1 MIKLNKIKKE
11 LFETFEDLKDV
22 TINGETFKAR
32 GKMVFL
38 TADNKELEEAVEE
51 KGLMPYLVVGD
62 IKGTVSKTETVEEPN
77 TEEELNTEEEPKT
90 EEKAVAVKVVKNAS
104 RGKNK

>member
-1 MIKLNKIKKE
+1 MNKIKKE

-22 TINGETFKAR
+22 IVNGETFKTR

-38 TADNKELEEAVEE
+38 TSDNKELEKAVEE
-51 KGLMPYLVVGD
+51 KGLIPYLIAGD
-62 IKGTVSKTETVEEPN
+62 TEETTYNSTTSEIETVEEP
-77 TEEELNTEEEPKT
+77 KV
-90 EEKAVAVKVVKNAS
+90 EEKPKPKKVVKNAS

>member
-1 MIKLNKIKKE
+1 MNKIKIE
-11 LFETFEDLKDV
+11 LVETFEDLKDV
-22 TINGETFKAR
+22 AINGETFKSR

-38 TADNKELEEAVEE
+38 TSDNKELEEAAEE

-62 IKGTVSKTETVEEPN
+62 IKETVSKIETV
-77 TEEELNTEEEPKT
+77 EEPKT
-90 EEKAVAVKVVKNAS
+90 EEKAVAVKVVKNES

>member
-1 MIKLNKIKKE
+1 MNKIKKE

-22 TINGETFKAR
+22 AINGETFKAR

-38 TADNKELEEAVEE
+38 TADNKELEKKVEE

-62 IKGTVSKTETVEEPN
+62 IKETVSKTETVEEP
-77 TEEELNTEEEPKT
+77 KA
-90 EEKAVAVKVVKNAS
+90 EEKPKPKKVVKNAS
-104 RGKNK
+104 TGKNK

>member
-1 MIKLNKIKKE
+1 MNKIKKE

-22 TINGETFKAR
+22 AINGETFKAR

-62 IKGTVSKTETVEEPN
+62 IKETVSKTETVEEPN
-77 TEEELNTEEEPKT
+77 TEVKPKPT
-90 EEKAVAVKVVKNAS
+90 KVVKNAS

>member
-1 MIKLNKIKKE
+1 MNKIKKE

-22 TINGETFKAR
+22 VINGETFKAR

-38 TADNKELEEAVEE
+38 TADNKKLEVAVEE
-51 KGLMPYLVVGD
+51 KGLMPYLVVG
-62 IKGTVSKTETVEEPN
+62 TVEEPN
-77 TEEELNTEEEPKT
+77 TEEKPKT
-90 EEKAVAVKVVKNAS
+90 KVVKNAS

>member
-1 MIKLNKIKKE
+1 MNRIKKE

-38 TADNKELEEAVEE
+38 TTDNKELEEAVEE

-62 IKGTVSKTETVEEPN
+62 IKETVSKTETV
-77 TEEELNTEEEPKT
+77 EEPKT

>member
-1 MIKLNKIKKE
+1 MNKIKKE

-22 TINGETFKAR
+22 AINGETFKAR

-62 IKGTVSKTETVEEPN
+62 IKETVSKTETVEEPN
-77 TEEELNTEEEPKT
+77 TEEKPKPT
-90 EEKAVAVKVVKNAS
+90 KVVKNAS

>member
-1 MIKLNKIKKE
+1 MNKIKKE

-22 TINGETFKAR
+22 VINGETFKAR

-38 TADNKELEEAVEE
+38 TADNKELEKAVEE

-62 IKGTVSKTETVEEPN
+62 IKETVSKTETVEEP
-77 TEEELNTEEEPKT
+77 KA
-90 EEKAVAVKVVKNAS
+90 EEKPKPKKVVKNAS
-104 RGKNK
+104 TGKNK

>member
-22 TINGETFKAR
+22 VINGETFKAR

-62 IKGTVSKTETVEEPN
+62 IKETVSKTETVEEP
-77 TEEELNTEEEPKT
+77 KA
-90 EEKAVAVKVVKNAS
+90 EEKPKPKKVVKNAS
-104 RGKNK
+104 TGKNK

>member
-62 IKGTVSKTETVEEPN
+62 IKETVSKTETVEEPN
-77 TEEELNTEEEPKT
+77 TEEKPKPT
-90 EEKAVAVKVVKNAS
+90 KVVKNAS

>member
-1 MIKLNKIKKE
+1 MNKIKKE

-22 TINGETFKAR
+22 AINGETFKVR

-62 IKGTVSKTETVEEPN
+62 IKETVSKTETV
-77 TEEELNTEEEPKT
+77 EEPKT

>member
-1 MIKLNKIKKE
+1 MNKIKKE

-22 TINGETFKAR
+22 AINGETFKAR

-38 TADNKELEEAVEE
+38 TADNKELEKAVEE
-51 KGLMPYLVVGD
+51 KGLIPYLIAGDKEVV
-62 IKGTVSKTETVEEPN
+62 VSKKETVEEPK
-77 TEEELNTEEEPKT
+77 EG
-90 EEKAVAVKVVKNAS
+90 KAVAVKVVKNAS

>member
-1 MIKLNKIKKE
+1 MNKIKKE

-22 TINGETFKAR
+22 AINGETFKAR

-62 IKGTVSKTETVEEPN
+62 IKGTEEEPN
-77 TEEELNTEEEPKT
+77 TEKKPT
-90 EEKAVAVKVVKNAS
+90 KAVKNAS
-104 RGKNK
+104 RGKDK

>member
-22 TINGETFKAR
+22 AINGETFKAR

-62 IKGTVSKTETVEEPN
+62 IKETVSKTETVEEPN
-77 TEEELNTEEEPKT
+77 TEEKPKPT
-90 EEKAVAVKVVKNAS
+90 KVVKNAS

>member
-1 MIKLNKIKKE
+1 MNKLNKIKKE

-22 TINGETFKAR
+22 AINGGTFKAR

-38 TADNKELEEAVEE
+38 TSDNKELEKAVEE

-62 IKGTVSKTETVEEPN
+62 IKETVSKTETVEEP
-77 TEEELNTEEEPKT
+77 KA
-90 EEKAVAVKVVKNAS
+90 EEKPKPKKVVKNAS
-104 RGKNK
+104 TGKNK

>member
-22 TINGETFKAR
+22 IVNGETFKAR

-38 TADNKELEEAVEE
+38 TSDNKELEKAVEE

-62 IKGTVSKTETVEEPN
+62 IKETVSKTETVEEPN
-77 TEEELNTEEEPKT
+77 TEEKPKPT
-90 EEKAVAVKVVKNAS
+90 KVVKNAS

>member
-1 MIKLNKIKKE
+1 MNKIKKE

-22 TINGETFKAR
+22 AINGETFKVR

-51 KGLMPYLVVGD
+51 KGLMPYLVVED
-62 IKGTVSKTETVEEPN
+62 IKGTVEEPN
-77 TEEELNTEEEPKT
+77 T

>member
-1 MIKLNKIKKE
+1 MNKIKKE

-22 TINGETFKAR
+22 AINGETFKAR

-51 KGLMPYLVVGD
+51 KGLIPYLIAG
-62 IKGTVSKTETVEEPN
+62 ETV
-77 TEEELNTEEEPKT
+77 EEPKT
-90 EEKAVAVKVVKNAS
+90 EEKPKPKKVVKNAS
-104 RGKNK
+104 AGQNK

>member
-1 MIKLNKIKKE
+1 MNKIKKE

-22 TINGETFKAR
+22 AINGETFKAR

-62 IKGTVSKTETVEEPN
+62 VKEEVKPETVEEPKA
-77 TEEELNTEEEPKT
+77 EDKPKP
-90 EEKAVAVKVVKNAS
+90 KKVVKNAS
-104 RGKNK
+104 AGKNK

>member
-1 MIKLNKIKKE
+1 MNKIKKE

-38 TADNKELEEAVEE
+38 TADNKELEKAVEE

-62 IKGTVSKTETVEEPN
+62 IKETVSKTETV
-77 TEEELNTEEEPKT
+77 EEPKT

-104 RGKNK
+104 TGKNK

>member
-1 MIKLNKIKKE
+1 MNKIKKE

-22 TINGETFKAR
+22 VINGEIFKAR

-62 IKGTVSKTETVEEPN
+62 IKETVSKTETV
-77 TEEELNTEEEPKT
+77 EEPKT

>member
-1 MIKLNKIKKE
+1 MNKIKKE

-22 TINGETFKAR
+22 AINGETFKAR

-38 TADNKELEEAVEE
+38 TAYNKELEKAVEE
-51 KGLMPYLVVGD
+51 KGLIPYLIAGD
-62 IKGTVSKTETVEEPN
+62 TKETTYNSTTSEIETV
-77 TEEELNTEEEPKT
+77 EEPKT

>member
-1 MIKLNKIKKE
+1 MNKIKKE

-22 TINGETFKAR
+22 IVNGETFKSR

-38 TADNKELEEAVEE
+38 TADNKELEKAVEE

-62 IKGTVSKTETVEEPN
+62 IKGTVEEPN
-77 TEEELNTEEEPKT
+77 TEEKPKPT
-90 EEKAVAVKVVKNAS
+90 KAVKNAS
-104 RGKNK
+104 RDKNK

>member
-1 MIKLNKIKKE
+1 MNKIKKE

-22 TINGETFKAR
+22 AINGETFKAR

-38 TADNKELEEAVEE
+38 TSDNKELEEAVEE

-62 IKGTVSKTETVEEPN
+62 IKVEEPN
-77 TEEELNTEEEPKT
+77 TEEKPKPT
-90 EEKAVAVKVVKNAS
+90 KVVKNAS

>member
-1 MIKLNKIKKE
+1 MNRIKKE

-22 TINGETFKAR
+22 AINGETFKAR

-51 KGLMPYLVVGD
+51 KGLTPYLVVGD
-62 IKGTVSKTETVEEPN
+62 IKETVSKTETV
-77 TEEELNTEEEPKT
+77 EEPKT

>member
-1 MIKLNKIKKE
+1 MNKIKKE

-62 IKGTVSKTETVEEPN
+62 IKETVSVLETV
-77 TEEELNTEEEPKT
+77 EEPKT
-90 EEKAVAVKVVKNAS
+90 EEKAVAVQV
-104 RGKNK
+104 

>member
-62 IKGTVSKTETVEEPN
+62 IKETVSKTETVEEP
-77 TEEELNTEEEPKT
+77 KA
-90 EEKAVAVKVVKNAS
+90 EEKPKPTKVVKNAS
-104 RGKNK
+104 TGKNK

>member
-1 MIKLNKIKKE
+1 MNKIKKE

-22 TINGETFKAR
+22 AINGETFKAR

-62 IKGTVSKTETVEEPN
+62 IKETISKTETV
-77 TEEELNTEEEPKT
+77 EEPKT

>member
-1 MIKLNKIKKE
+1 MNRIKKE

-22 TINGETFKAR
+22 AINGETFKAR

-62 IKGTVSKTETVEEPN
+62 IKETVSKTETVEEP
-77 TEEELNTEEEPKT
+77 KA

>member
-1 MIKLNKIKKE
+1 MNKIKKE

-38 TADNKELEEAVEE
+38 TADNKELEKAVEE

-62 IKGTVSKTETVEEPN
+62 IKETVSKTETVEEP
-77 TEEELNTEEEPKT
+77 NTEEEPKT

>member
-1 MIKLNKIKKE
+1 MNKIKKE

-22 TINGETFKAR
+22 VINGETFKAR

-62 IKGTVSKTETVEEPN
+62 IKGTVEEPN
-77 TEEELNTEEEPKT
+77 TEVKPKP
-90 EEKAVAVKVVKNAS
+90 KKVVKNAS
-104 RGKNK
+104 TGKNK

>member
-1 MIKLNKIKKE
+1 MNRIKKE

-38 TADNKELEEAVEE
+38 TSDNKELEKAVEE
-51 KGLMPYLVVGD
+51 KGLIPYIIAGD
-62 IKGTVSKTETVEEPN
+62 TKETTYNSTTSEIETVEEPN
-77 TEEELNTEEEPKT
+77 TEEKPKP
-90 EEKAVAVKVVKNAS
+90 KKVVKNAS
-104 RGKNK
+104 TGKNK

>member
-22 TINGETFKAR
+22 AINGETFKAR

-62 IKGTVSKTETVEEPN
+62 IKETVSKTETVEEPK
-77 TEEELNTEEEPKT
+77 EEPK
-90 EEKAVAVKVVKNAS
+90 EETVKVVKNAS

>member
-1 MIKLNKIKKE
+1 MNKIKKE

-22 TINGETFKAR
+22 VINGETFKAR

-51 KGLMPYLVVGD
+51 KGLMPYLVVED
-62 IKGTVSKTETVEEPN
+62 IKGTA
-77 TEEELNTEEEPKT
+77 EELNTEEKPT
-90 EEKAVAVKVVKNAS
+90 KVVKNAS

>member
-22 TINGETFKAR
+22 AINGETFKTR

-38 TADNKELEEAVEE
+38 TSDNKELEEAVEE

-62 IKGTVSKTETVEEPN
+62 IKETVEEPN
-77 TEEELNTEEEPKT
+77 TEEKPKPT
-90 EEKAVAVKVVKNAS
+90 KVVKNAS

>member
-1 MIKLNKIKKE
+1 MNKIKKE

-22 TINGETFKAR
+22 AINGETFKAR

-38 TADNKELEEAVEE
+38 TAENKELEEEKKK

-62 IKGTVSKTETVEEPN
+62 IKVEEPN
-77 TEEELNTEEEPKT
+77 TEEKPKPT
-90 EEKAVAVKVVKNAS
+90 KVVKNAS

>member
-22 TINGETFKAR
+22 VINGETFKAR

-38 TADNKELEEAVEE
+38 TADNKELEKAVEE

-62 IKGTVSKTETVEEPN
+62 IKETVSKTETVEEP
-77 TEEELNTEEEPKT
+77 KT
-90 EEKAVAVKVVKNAS
+90 EEKAVVAKVVKNAS